1 MFVVGFGDG
10 HKRRISNLANC
21 DYIDLD
27 SDDITGEWEVI
38 AFYGTIPILV
48 FSDHDFDV
56 AYRAFADI
64 WAGLG
69 AVSIGE

>member
-48 FSDHDFDV
+48 FS
-56 AYRAFADI
+56 
-64 WAGLG
+64 
-69 AVSIGE
+69 SS